1 MRVPDYSAYY
11 SMGIHRTGDTFLE
24 RTFTVTADHG
34 DLTKVV
40 ITSYDEVFLSSDN
53 TGEIVITDAANGVW
67 KILEQEI
74 TLIPRSYEFL
84 VTFTFTDG
92 VERAYIYGTWTITK

>member
-40 ITSYDEVFLSSDN
+40 ITSL
-53 TGEIVITDAANGVW
+53 
-67 KILEQEI
+67 
-74 TLIPRSYEFL
+74 
-84 VTFTFTDG
+84 
-92 VERAYIYGTWTITK
+92 